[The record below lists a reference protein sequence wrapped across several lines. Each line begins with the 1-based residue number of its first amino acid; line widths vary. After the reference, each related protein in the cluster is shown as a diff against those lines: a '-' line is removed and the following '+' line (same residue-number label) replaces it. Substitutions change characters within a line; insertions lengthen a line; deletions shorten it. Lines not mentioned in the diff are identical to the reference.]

1 MKIKK
6 LHIKNFKS
14 IADLEIIEP
23 NPFTVFVGPNGSGKS
38 NIFEALEYARLHS
51 RPSPRYLNIDIEK
64 TFGDNGEYIAF
75 NNNNDFPIVIEFS
88 FDALDFGFVRL
99 KNSLEMSEK
108 TSEVIT
114 KNLLSELLNEL
125 ISEQKINSKESVLL
139 KKRAEKRISDLSI
152 DKFLGLDSEYIYR
165 LISINDYLKQ
175 NLDLSINEITPKIL
189 SNIIL
194 NQIPDFDSQEYNQFI
209 FHFSRIFPYH
219 LDRTNYKY
227 YLRSDASNIDTI
239 LKKILLNDLKKEE
252 ILDWLRL
259 FIPEFENIEIEKNL
273 RGRNELRVYDKYSP
287 IAKSKALISDGTF
300 NILAILTAV
309 FQSDEPQFLCIE
321 EPENGL
327 NPRVIKE
334 LVGFFRNACEEKGH
348 YIWLNT
354 HSQTLVSELTPD
366 EIITVD
372 KIKGETKIKQF
383 KGEDFNGLSMDEAW
397 LTNTLG
403 GGLPW

>member
-38 NIFEALEYARLHS
+38 NIFEALEFWSLGYKGYSIDLNSLFGGKNNMLH
-51 RPSPRYLNIDIEK
+51 
-64 TFGDNGEYIAF
+64 F
-75 NNNNDFPIVIEFS
+75 NHLEQSADVSIEFPQDVILDS
-88 FDALDFGFVRL
+88 SAIALSTDSGNQIYQHQFSLKLDNFKKNADYRQFVSNFSRL
-99 KNSLEMSEK
+99 F
-108 TSEVIT
+108 
-114 KNLLSELLNEL
+114 
-125 ISEQKINSKESVLL
+125 INSPKGNKLNFQDDKKITFITDNLEKVL
-139 KKRAEKRISDLSI
+139 KRI
-152 DKFLGLDSEYIYR
+152 
-165 LISINDYLKQ
+165 LK
-175 NLDLSINEITPKIL
+175 DEG
-189 SNIIL
+189 
-194 NQIPDFDSQEYNQFI
+194 
-209 FHFSRIFPYH
+209 
-219 LDRTNYKY
+219 
-227 YLRSDASNIDTI
+227 
-239 LKKILLNDLKKEE
+239 KKEE

-259 FIPEFENIEIEKNL
+259 FIPEFDDVFIESSELSSTDTLVIKEK
-273 RGRNELRVYDKYSP
+273 YSDKYFT
-287 IAKSKALISDGTF
+287 KELISDGTY
-300 NILAILTAV
+300 NILALLTAV

-383 KGEDFNGLSMDEAW
+383 KGEDFHGLSMDEAW

>member
-38 NIFEALEYARLHS
+38 NIFEALEFFINPLPIEDKARLFGGKEAIGKRDLPNTECQIEVIHELFS
-51 RPSPRYLNIDIEK
+51 FNESTTFYSPSSKISKQRIFQEAWNESNEDEGIEIGKFLYSFRRLFIKNIEK
-64 TFGDNGEYIAF
+64 
-75 NNNNDFPIVIEFS
+75 
-88 FDALDFGFVRL
+88 
-99 KNSLEMSEK
+99 
-108 TSEVIT
+108 
-114 KNLLSELLNEL
+114 
-125 ISEQKINSKESVLL
+125 QKINFSDDFTLSFSGNNLEKVLKRVLL
-139 KKRAEKRISDLSI
+139 DEFKNEEICEWLSLFIPGFEKVEIVSSDLSN
-152 DKFLGLDSEYIYR
+152 
-165 LISINDYLKQ
+165 NDTLLMYEKGV
-175 NLDLSINEITPKIL
+175 
-189 SNIIL
+189 
-194 NQIPDFDSQEYNQFI
+194 
-209 FHFSRIFPYH
+209 
-219 LDRTNYKY
+219 
-227 YLRSDASNIDTI
+227 
-239 LKKILLNDLKKEE
+239 KKPFTKD
-252 ILDWLRL
+252 
-259 FIPEFENIEIEKNL
+259 
-273 RGRNELRVYDKYSP
+273 
-287 IAKSKALISDGTF
+287 LISDGTY
-300 NILAILTAV
+300 NILALLTAV

-372 KIKGETKIKQF
+372 KVRGETKIKQF
-383 KGEDFNGLSMDEAW
+383 KGEDFHGLSMDEAW

>member
-38 NIFEALEYARLHS
+38 NIFEALEFWNLARQSNLIDVDSLFGGLKEINHS
-51 RPSPRYLNIDIEK
+51 NSDNNGPVITFNFEEYSLDSTISFLTRSNNKNYYTYENSSASQDDFVEKESNNFKQFVTNSSRLFVNSPKGNKLNLQDDNRLTLISDNLEK
-64 TFGDNGEYIAF
+64 VLKRILKDNG
-75 NNNNDFPIVIEFS
+75 D
-88 FDALDFGFVRL
+88 
-99 KNSLEMSEK
+99 
-108 TSEVIT
+108 
-114 KNLLSELLNEL
+114 
-125 ISEQKINSKESVLL
+125 
-139 KKRAEKRISDLSI
+139 
-152 DKFLGLDSEYIYR
+152 
-165 LISINDYLKQ
+165 
-175 NLDLSINEITPKIL
+175 
-189 SNIIL
+189 
-194 NQIPDFDSQEYNQFI
+194 
-209 FHFSRIFPYH
+209 
-219 LDRTNYKY
+219 
-227 YLRSDASNIDTI
+227 
-239 LKKILLNDLKKEE
+239 KEE

-259 FIPEFENIEIEKNL
+259 FIPEFEDVFIESS
-273 RGRNELRVYDKYSP
+273 ELSRTDTLIVKEKYS
-287 IAKSKALISDGTF
+287 SKYFTKDLLSDGTY
-300 NILAILTAV
+300 NILALLTAV

-327 NPRVIKE
+327 NPRVIRE

-354 HSQTLVSELTPD
+354 HSQALVSELTVD

-383 KGEDFNGLSMDEAW
+383 KGKDFHGLSMDEAW

>member
-1 MKIKK
+1 LKIKR

-38 NIFEALEYARLHS
+38 NVFEALEFMNLCIKKFRKDIDGLFGGETNFVYHKAIDDT
-51 RPSPRYLNIDIEK
+51 NIFIES
-64 TFGDNGEYIAF
+64 
-75 NNNNDFPIVIEFS
+75 NNNESIHTVRMRNDKAHYYDHI
-88 FDALDFGFVRL
+88 
-99 KNSLEMSEK
+99 
-108 TSEVIT
+108 
-114 KNLLSELLNEL
+114 
-125 ISEQKINSKESVLL
+125 
-139 KKRAEKRISDLSI
+139 
-152 DKFLGLDSEYIYR
+152 
-165 LISINDYLKQ
+165 
-175 NLDLSINEITPKIL
+175 IL
-189 SNIIL
+189 SNRLTDKEIQIKDVKDSSFYPQLTDNFLRVFINSAKGNKL
-194 NQIPDFDSQEYNQFI
+194 NFQDDSRLTLI
-209 FHFSRIFPYH
+209 
-219 LDRTNYKY
+219 
-227 YLRSDASNIDTI
+227 SDNLEKVLKRI
-239 LKKILLNDLKKEE
+239 LKDELQKEE

-259 FIPEFENIEIEKNL
+259 FIPEFENVFIESS
-273 RGRNELRVYDKYSP
+273 ELSGTDTLIVKEKYS
-287 IAKSKALISDGTF
+287 SKYFTKDLISDGTY
-300 NILAILTAV
+300 NIIALLTAV

-327 NPRVIKE
+327 NPRVIRE

-354 HSQTLVSELTPD
+354 HSQTLVSELTVD

-383 KGEDFNGLSMDEAW
+383 KGKDFHGLSMDEAW